1 MICRKYWSHSLKSLY
16 KFHSCV
22 NSPAATNQTSSLKDV
37 DKSSV
42 TLLAFHSVLW
52 FFHVLFAVR
61 NMYGFTI
68 SNSFQL
74 FVLSSCV
81 LLSSVCI
88 ESALAL
94 CICSTAVFLSVVI
107 YVNVIIEKLIKI
119 MCMFISKVWVLP
131 SNLINCYVLQNALY
145 KLTFSCW
152 FVMLLLGIFIPLP
165 MLCSRAVCA
174 YVSVHLRP
182 GRC

>member
-1 MICRKYWSHSLKSLY
+1 
-16 KFHSCV
+16 
-22 NSPAATNQTSSLKDV
+22 
-37 DKSSV
+37 
-42 TLLAFHSVLW
+42 
-52 FFHVLFAVR
+52 
-61 NMYGFTI
+61 
-68 SNSFQL
+68 
-74 FVLSSCV
+74 
-81 LLSSVCI
+81 
-88 ESALAL
+88 
-94 CICSTAVFLSVVI
+94 
-107 YVNVIIEKLIKI
+107 
-119 MCMFISKVWVLP
+119 MFISKVWVLP